1 LPASHNTPVPVI
13 TRDVMG
19 LAIRI
24 QTKWKSRHKTGT
36 DFDLNHHM
44 GQAPCHFAPKG
55 AKLATTGNRGTVRKH
70 ASSGM

>member
-24 QTKWKSRHKTGT
+24 QTK
-36 DFDLNHHM
+36 
-44 GQAPCHFAPKG
+44 
-55 AKLATTGNRGTVRKH
+55 
-70 ASSGM
+70 